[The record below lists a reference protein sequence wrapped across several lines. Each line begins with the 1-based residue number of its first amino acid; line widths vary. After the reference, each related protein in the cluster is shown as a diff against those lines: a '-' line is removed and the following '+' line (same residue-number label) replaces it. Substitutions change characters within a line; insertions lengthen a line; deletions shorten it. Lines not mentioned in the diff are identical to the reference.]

1 MPQLKIP
8 HDATP
13 STAKINKYTFKK
25 ERKKEKKWWFDWTK
39 PISLPWLLRI
49 WKELTFIP
57 HFPRK
62 CHSVHRSCPHLPPQP
77 SEGWNSPRSS
87 LRTSQARLVLSDEV
101 PTCCVPPWARWAL
114 CIKKAPSHPC
124 PSVALVAPGARHS
137 LSAQPEG
144 PPFPAPRSRSLWFQ
158 GISSPSL
165 SLGIDVPQRQK
176 LGLQD
181 GVQPRQVQQT
191 PQ

>member
-1 MPQLKIP
+1 M
-8 HDATP
+8 
-13 STAKINKYTFKK
+13 
-25 ERKKEKKWWFDWTK
+25 
-39 PISLPWLLRI
+39 RI

-77 SEGWNSPRSS
+77 FEGWNSPRCS

-158 GISSPSL
+158 GISPPSL
-165 SLGIDVPQRQK
+165 SLGIDIPQRQK